1 MRSKNPSRPCKVP
14 VNRFDLH
21 IVFRLARSFAAL
33 IAALIVFFIVLHYA
47 EFIDDFLDRGA
58 TMREVF
64 GVYYP
69 NYIPEIVRLTA
80 PLALFLACVHLTG
93 RLSQSLQLSAL
104 QTSGVSLYRL
114 LAPYLSAGL
123 AVTACM
129 FWFNGW
135 IVPET
140 NRTVLEFERR
150 FLKDAP
156 RAVETNN
163 IHRQHS
169 PGSYI
174 SIGYYDRKNETAHR
188 ISLQHFNDENQ
199 LARRI
204 DAARMSW
211 IDSLNV
217 WRIHQ
222 PVARAFADGVET
234 RETLTRIDTA
244 LTILPRDLART
255 ERDVESMTIPA
266 AARYIRDIRRSGAAG
281 LERAQVG
288 YYAKFAWPCANLI
301 LVLIG
306 MPLAAKRRRGGQAMQ
321 IGLGLFVAFLY
332 LAAQQIAEPLGY
344 TGVMPPAAAV
354 WLPHVLFLAGGVFLL
369 TQARR

>member
-1 MRSKNPSRPCKVP
+1 M
-14 VNRFDLH
+14 NRFDRH
-21 IVFRLARSFAAL
+21 IVFRLLSGFAAL
-33 IAALIVFFIVLHYA
+33 VAVLIVFFIVLHYV

-64 GVYYP
+64 LVYYP
-69 NYIPEIVRLTA
+69 NYIPEIARLTA
-80 PLALFLACVHLTG
+80 PLALFLSCVYLTG
-93 RLSQSLQLSAL
+93 HLSQSLQLSAL

-114 LAPYLSAGL
+114 LVPYLATGI

-140 NRTVLEFERR
+140 NRTVLEFELR

-156 RAVETNN
+156 RVIETNN

-174 SIGYYDRKNETAHR
+174 SVGYYDRRNETAHR
-188 ISLQHFNDENQ
+188 ISLQHFNETNRLVQRVDGV
-199 LARRI
+199 
-204 DAARMSW
+204 RMSW
-211 IDSLNV
+211 IDSLSI
-217 WRIHQ
+217 WQIHQ
-222 PVARAFADGVET
+222 PVVRTFSNGVET
-234 RETLTRIDTA
+234 RQVLTRIDTA

-266 AARYIRDIRRSGAAG
+266 AARYIRDIERSGAGG
-281 LERAQVG
+281 LGRTQVG
-288 YYAKFAWPCANLI
+288 YYAKFAWPFANLI

-306 MPLAAKRRRGGQAMQ
+306 MPLAAIRRRGGQAMQ
-321 IGLGLFVAFLY
+321 MGIGLFVAFLY
-332 LAAQQIAEPLGY
+332 LTVQKITEPLGY
-344 TGVMPPAAAV
+344 TGVLPPSAAV
-354 WLPHVLFLAGGVFLL
+354 WLPHALFLAAAVFLL
-369 TQARR
+369 ARVRK

>member
-1 MRSKNPSRPCKVP
+1 M
-14 VNRFDLH
+14 NRFDFH
-21 IVFRLARSFAAL
+21 IIFRLLRSFATL
-33 IAALIVFFIVLHYA
+33 IAVLVVFFIVLHYV

-69 NYIPEIVRLTA
+69 NYVPEIARLTA
-80 PLALFLACVHLTG
+80 PLALFLACVYLTG
-93 RLSQSLQLSAL
+93 HLSQSLQLSAL

-114 LAPYLSAGL
+114 LVPYLATGL
-123 AVTACM
+123 AVTVCM

-135 IVPET
+135 VVPET
-140 NRTVLEFERR
+140 NRTVLEFEMR

-156 RAVETNN
+156 RVVETNN
-163 IHRQHS
+163 IHRQYE
-169 PGSYI
+169 PGSYL
-174 SIGYYDRKNETAHR
+174 SLGYYDRRNETAHR
-188 ISLQHFNDENQ
+188 VSLQHFNDRNQ
-199 LARRI
+199 LVRRI
-204 DAARMSW
+204 DGLRMSW
-211 IDSLNV
+211 VDSLAV

-222 PVARAFADGVET
+222 PVVRAFDGGLET
-234 RETLTRIDTA
+234 RETRARIDTA

-266 AARYIRDIRRSGAAG
+266 AARYIRDVKRSGASG

-306 MPLAAKRRRGGQAMQ
+306 MPLAATRRRGGQAMQ

-344 TGVMPPAAAV
+344 TGVLPPAAAV
-354 WLPHVLFLAGGVFLL
+354 WLPHVLFLAGGATLL
-369 TQARR
+369 ARARH